1 MSSAIRVTHGDLD
14 NSMAPLTA
22 GCSNDDVGVDP
33 VAAKRYKF
41 TTRCKL
47 ILIKE

>member
-1 MSSAIRVTHGDLD
+1 MTRGDLD

-33 VAAKRYKF
+33 VAAKRYQF
-41 TTRCKL
+41 TTRYKL
-47 ILIKE
+47 ILIRE